1 MYIYIYIHK
10 LCKTCK
16 SVNPTRIRVILDHHK
31 DTSLDITSHF
41 WIPKLPDAP
50 RCTGASKSPVPLLPL
65 LPLLPWP
72 RTFAARWNSSLEIGR
87 DLLMT
92 RIYFYIYIYTYILYI
107 YIYIIHL
114 FIDLS
119 SSNSRV
125 IMYIYI
131 YHIIHLFIDL
141 SSSNSRVIMY
151 IYIYILY

>member
-1 MYIYIYIHK
+1 MYTYIHK

-16 SVNPTRIRVILDHHK
+16 SVNPTRIRVILDLHK
-31 DTSLDITSHF
+31 DTSLDITRHF
-41 WIPKLPDAP
+41 WIPKLSDAP

-72 RTFAARWNSSLEIGR
+72 STFAARWNSSLEIGR

-92 RIYFYIYIYTYILYI
+92 HI

-125 IMYIYI
+125 IMYNI
-131 YHIIHLFIDL
+131 
-141 SSSNSRVIMY
+141 Y
-151 IYIYILY
+151 IYIYTANAWVLPGPAMTTGDASSSSSFSSSSSSSSTSSTS